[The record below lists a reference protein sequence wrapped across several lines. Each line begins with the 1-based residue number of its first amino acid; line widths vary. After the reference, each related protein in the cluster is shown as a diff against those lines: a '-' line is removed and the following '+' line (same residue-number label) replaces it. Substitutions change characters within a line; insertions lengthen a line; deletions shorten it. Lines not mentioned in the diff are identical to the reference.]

1 MEKAT
6 VLYNPRNISD
16 VDLVNA
22 CAERSVPF
30 SLTKTTREK
39 MIHNLFKRTP
49 TIKKTTIDS
58 DEEVNTQV
66 KCQGLEDLEKTKL
79 KEALVEVL
87 ANNSYLIQA
96 EKTTIRGFLNW
107 EIEFSSSN
115 YNYFMVK

>member
-6 VLYNPRNISD
+6 VLYDPRNISD

-30 SLTKTTREK
+30 SLSKTTREK
-39 MIHNLFKRTP
+39 MINNLFKRKA
-49 TIKKTTIDS
+49 TIKKTAINS
-58 DEEVNTQV
+58 DEEDYKQV
-66 KCQGLEDLEKTKL
+66 KCQGLDDLEKTKL

-87 ANNSYLIQA
+87 SNKSYLIQA

-115 YNYFMVK
+115 YNYFIV